1 MVKIID
7 SDFEVELERERL
19 TVLPNAGMNA
29 DTNADTDRM
38 PSQGP
43 SRLNIVSD

>member
-1 MVKIID
+1 MVKIIG

-19 TVLPNAGMNA
+19 TVLPNA

-38 PSQGP
+38 PRQGP
-43 SRLNIVSD
+43 SRFNIVSDLDV